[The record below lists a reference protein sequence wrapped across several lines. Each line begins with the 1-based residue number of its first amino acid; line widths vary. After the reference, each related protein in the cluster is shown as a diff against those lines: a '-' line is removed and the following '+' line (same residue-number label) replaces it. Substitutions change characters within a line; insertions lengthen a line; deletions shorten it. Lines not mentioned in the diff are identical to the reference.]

1 MDRTRAPG
9 ANWEKRSA
17 GVVSRGCLDAPSDTL
32 ERS

>member
-1 MDRTRAPG
+1 VDRTRAPG

-17 GVVSRGCLDAPSDTL
+17 VVVSRGCLDASPDTM